1 MGQETPVFGF
11 SACGTKIAH
20 VPHMSARPILTAGA
34 LVAAA
39 GTVVLLG
46 WLFDVSTAKSVM
58 SGWRVMVPATAA
70 CFVLAGFAVAVAA
83 GHSKRR
89 PNLLAARAI
98 AAIGLA
104 LSFVTFVEHITGLR
118 TGVEGWFGVSFDASS
133 PVAGRMSPLTSLCF
147 IMLNGALVSLTF
159 RTPRALVIAR
169 IAAGSILLTA
179 WLALLA
185 IAFDTDRLADV
196 PRFPGMAVMTIAL
209 MALTSWGVLALSFD
223 DEPDPRDRSAAS
235 PRMGAMLAAAFAVPL
250 ILGLLR
256 DTLADAVSPQVMTSL
271 LVLLLAV
278 AMATIV
284 WQDGARLTSLRR
296 ERERAFVDLERR
308 VTERTHELASRN
320 AELRLSE
327 DRLRDAD
334 RRKDE
339 FLATLAHE
347 LRNPLAPIR
356 SAVAILQSFASTNE
370 DRLEAQLII
379 DRQVSQMARL
389 IDDLLDV
396 SRITAGKLPLKK
408 RPLRLSEVLNL
419 AIATVRPHIAQQRH
433 RLSVSLP
440 REPIVIDG
448 DEARL
453 SQVFANL
460 LHNACKYTEH
470 GGEIML
476 AVALPNETEVEIA
489 VRDNGIGIPPE
500 FLPRLFQ
507 KFSQVAPALERSQG
521 GLGLGLALVQGI
533 VALHNGRVE
542 ARSAGPGR
550 GSEFIVRLPV
560 AIVPTDA
567 VAKAPTVEDTP
578 RRLVSRRVLV
588 VDDNED
594 SAESLA
600 LLLRLGGHLVETAHD
615 GEAALEVADRFQPD
629 AILLDLGMPR
639 LNGYEVCERIR
650 MQPWGQSVLMIAQTG
665 WGQAQDRART
675 LEAGFDAHLTKPID
689 PAVVQEM
696 LLRLKADTKA

>member
-1 MGQETPVFGF
+1 MT
-11 SACGTKIAH
+11 
-20 VPHMSARPILTAGA
+20 ARPIVSAGA

-39 GTVVLLG
+39 GTGVLLG
-46 WLFDVSTAKSVM
+46 WLFDVSSAKRVM

-70 CFVLAGFAVAVAA
+70 CFVLAGIAIVIAA
-83 GHSKRR
+83 GHSRRR
-89 PNLLAARAI
+89 PNLLVARVV
-98 AAIGLA
+98 AAIGLV
-104 LSFVTFVEHITGLR
+104 LPLLTFVEYLTGIR
-118 TGVEGWFGVSFDASS
+118 TGVEGWFGVTFDASS
-133 PVAGRMSPLTSLCF
+133 AVAGRMSPLTSLCF
-147 IMLNGALVSLTF
+147 VVLHGALIAMTF
-159 RTPRALVIAR
+159 GSPRAMVAAR
-169 IAAGSILLTA
+169 IAAGATLLTA

-185 IAFDTDRLADV
+185 IAFDSGRLADV
-196 PRFPGMAVMTIAL
+196 PRFPGMAVLTIAML
-209 MALTSWGVLALSFD
+209 ALASWGALALSF
-223 DEPDPRDRSAAS
+223 EHETEHRETTPAS
-235 PRMGAMLAAAFAVPL
+235 PRVGLMLLAAFAVPL
-250 ILGLLR
+250 VLGLLR
-256 DTLADAVSPQVMTSL
+256 DGLASTVSPQVTTSV
-271 LVLLLAV
+271 LVLLLAT
-278 AMATIV
+278 AMAAIV
-284 WQDGARLTSLRR
+284 WQYGARMSALRR
-296 ERERAFVDLERR
+296 ERERAFAELERR
-308 VTERTHELASRN
+308 VAERTHELASRN
-320 AELRLSE
+320 VELRLSE
-327 DRLRDAD
+327 DLLRDAD

-356 SAVAILQSFASTNE
+356 SAVAVLQSLGVADD

-379 DRQVSQMARL
+379 ARQVSHMARL

-396 SRITAGKLPLKK
+396 SRITAGKLPLKR

-419 AIATVRPHIAQQRH
+419 AIGTVRPHLDERRH
-433 RLSVSLP
+433 RLSMSLP
-440 REPIVIDG
+440 SEPIVVDA

-470 GGEIML
+470 GGEIMVT
-476 AVALPNETEVEIA
+476 VALPNESEVEVA

-500 FLPRLFQ
+500 FVPRLFQ

-521 GLGLGLALVQGI
+521 GLGLGLALVHGI
-533 VALHNGRVE
+533 VALHDGCVE
-542 ARSAGPGR
+542 ARSSGEGR

-560 AIVPTDA
+560 AAIGADTSLPPAA
-567 VAKAPTVEDTP
+567 VDETP

-588 VDDNED
+588 VDDNQD

-600 LLLRLGGHLVETAHD
+600 LLLRLSGHLVQTAHD
-615 GEAALEVADRFQPD
+615 GEAALEAADRFQPD

-650 MQPWGQSVLMIAQTG
+650 LRPWGQGVLLIAQTG

-675 LEAGFDAHLTKPID
+675 LAAGFDAHLTKPID

-696 LLRLKADTKA
+696 LLKMKVHS

>member
-1 MGQETPVFGF
+1 
-11 SACGTKIAH
+11 
-20 VPHMSARPILTAGA
+20 MSVRPILTAGA

-70 CFVLAGFAVAVAA
+70 CCVLTGLAVVVAA
-83 GHSKRR
+83 GHPRRR

-98 AAIGLA
+98 AALGLA
-104 LSFVTFVEHITGLR
+104 LPLLTFVEHVTGVR
-118 TGVEGWFGVSFDASS
+118 TGVEGWFGVSFDIAS

-147 IMLNGALVSLTF
+147 IVLNGALVLLTL
-159 RTPRALVIAR
+159 RTPRTLAIGR

-185 IAFDTDRLADV
+185 IAFDTGRLADV
-196 PRFPGMAVMTIAL
+196 PRFPGMAVMTIAML
-209 MALTSWGVLALSFD
+209 ALASWGVLALSLE
-223 DEPDPRDRSAAS
+223 DEPEQREQSGAS
-235 PRMGAMLAAAFAVPL
+235 PRVGVMLAAAFAMPL

-256 DTLADAVSPQVMTSL
+256 DALANTVSPQVMTSL
-271 LVLLLAV
+271 LVLLLAA

-284 WQDGARLTSLRR
+284 WQYGARMTSLRR
-296 ERERAFVDLERR
+296 ERERALVELERR
-308 VTERTHELASRN
+308 VGERTHELASRN

-356 SAVAILQSFASTNE
+356 SAVAILQSFAVTNE

-379 DRQVSQMARL
+379 ERQVSQMARL

-419 AIATVRPHIAQQRH
+419 AIATVRPHIAEQRH
-433 RLSVSLP
+433 QLSVALS

-460 LHNACKYTEH
+460 LHNACKYTEQ

-476 AVALPNETEVEIA
+476 TVALPNESEVEVA
-489 VRDNGIGIPPE
+489 VRDNGIGIPSE

-507 KFSQVAPALERSQG
+507 KFSQVAPSLERSQG
-521 GLGLGLALVQGI
+521 GLGLGLALVHGI
-533 VALHNGRVE
+533 VALHGGRVE
-542 ARSAGPGR
+542 ARSAGSGR

-560 AIVPTDA
+560 AVVPADGIP
-567 VAKAPTVEDTP
+567 KAPMIDDTP
-578 RRLVSRRVLV
+578 RQLVSRRVLV

-650 MQPWGQSVLMIAQTG
+650 MQPWGQGVLMVAQTG

-689 PAVVQEM
+689 PAVVQDM
-696 LLRLKADTKA
+696 LIRLKVHS

>member
-1 MGQETPVFGF
+1 
-11 SACGTKIAH
+11 
-20 VPHMSARPILTAGA
+20 MSARPILTAGV

-39 GTVVLLG
+39 GAVVLLG

-70 CFVLAGFAVAVAA
+70 CFVLAGLAIAVAA
-83 GHSKRR
+83 GHARRR
-89 PNLLAARAI
+89 PTLLAARGI
-98 AAIGLA
+98 AAVGLV
-104 LSFVTFVEHITGLR
+104 LPVLTFVEYITGVR
-118 TGVEGWFGVSFDASS
+118 TGVEGWFGVSFDPSS

-147 IMLNGALVSLTF
+147 VVLNSSLIASTF
-159 RTPRALVIAR
+159 GGPRAVVAAR
-169 IAAGSILLTA
+169 IASGSTLLTA

-185 IAFDTDRLADV
+185 IAFDSGRLADV
-196 PRFPGMAVMTIAL
+196 PRFPGMAVMTIGLLAL
-209 MALTSWGVLALSFD
+209 ASWSALALSFEGEHD
-223 DEPDPRDRSAAS
+223 AHQKAAAS
-235 PRMGAMLAAAFAVPL
+235 PRVGVMLMAAFAVPL
-250 ILGLLR
+250 ILGMLR
-256 DTLADAVSPQVMTSL
+256 DALAHTVSAQVMSSV
-271 LVLLLAV
+271 LVLLLAA
-278 AMATIV
+278 AMAAIV
-284 WQDGARLTSLRR
+284 WQYGARMAGLRR
-296 ERERAFVDLERR
+296 ERERAFAELEQR
-308 VTERTHELASRN
+308 VAERTHELASRN
-320 AELRLSE
+320 AELRSSE

-356 SAVAILQSFASTNE
+356 SAVAVLRSFAVTDE

-379 DRQVSQMARL
+379 ERQVSQMARL

-419 AIATVRPHIAQQRH
+419 AIATVRPHIDAQRH
-433 RLSVSLP
+433 RLSISLP
-440 REPIVIDG
+440 RETIIVDA

-460 LHNACKYTEH
+460 LHNACKYTER
-470 GGEIML
+470 GGEIQVT
-476 AVALPNETEVEIA
+476 VALPNESEVEVA
-489 VRDNGIGIPPE
+489 FRDNGIGIPAD

-507 KFSQVAPALERSQG
+507 KFSQVEPALERSQG
-521 GLGLGLALVQGI
+521 GLGLGLALVHGI

-542 ARSAGPGR
+542 ARSGGLGR
-550 GSEFIVRLPV
+550 GSEFIVRLPASV
-560 AIVPTDA
+560 SVEMPAS
-567 VAKAPTVEDTP
+567 APASVDDTP
-578 RRLVSRRVLV
+578 RHRVSRRVLV

-600 LLLRLGGHLVETAHD
+600 LLLRLEGHLVKTAHD
-615 GEAALEVADRFQPD
+615 GEAALAVAERFQPD

-650 MQPWGQSVLMIAQTG
+650 SQPWGRGVLMVAQTG

-675 LEAGFDAHLTKPID
+675 LAAGFDAHLTKPID
-689 PAVVQEM
+689 PATVQEM
-696 LLRLKADTKA
+696 LIRLKADARA

>member
-1 MGQETPVFGF
+1 
-11 SACGTKIAH
+11 
-20 VPHMSARPILTAGA
+20 MSARPILTAGV

-70 CFVLAGFAVAVAA
+70 CFVLAGLALVVAA
-83 GHSKRR
+83 GHARRR
-89 PNLLAARAI
+89 PNLLADRAI
-98 AAIGLA
+98 AAVGLV
-104 LSFVTFVEHITGLR
+104 LPVLTFVEYITGVR
-118 TGVEGWFGVSFDASS
+118 TGVEGWFGVSFDTSS
-133 PVAGRMSPLTSLCF
+133 AVAGRMSPLTSLCF
-147 IMLNGALVSLTF
+147 VVLNGSIIASTF
-159 RTPRALVIAR
+159 GGPRALAAAR
-169 IAAGSILLTA
+169 IASGSTLLTA

-185 IAFDTDRLADV
+185 IAFDASRLADV

-209 MALTSWGVLALSFD
+209 LALGSWGAIALSFEGEHD
-223 DEPDPRDRSAAS
+223 QQQRTAAS
-235 PRMGAMLAAAFAVPL
+235 PRVGVMLMAAFAVPL
-250 ILGLLR
+250 ILGVVR
-256 DTLADAVSPQVMTSL
+256 DALANTISAQLMSSV
-271 LVLLLAV
+271 LVLLLAA

-284 WQDGARLTSLRR
+284 WQYGARMTSLRR
-296 ERERAFVDLERR
+296 ERERAFADLEQR
-308 VTERTHELASRN
+308 VAERTHELASRN

-327 DRLRDAD
+327 DRLREAD

-356 SAVAILQSFASTNE
+356 SAVAVLRSLAVADE

-379 DRQVSQMARL
+379 ERQVAQMARL

-408 RPLRLSEVLNL
+408 RKMQLADVLNL
-419 AIATVRPHIAQQRH
+419 AIATVRPHIDEHRH
-433 RLSVSLP
+433 RLTVSLP
-440 REPIVIDG
+440 REHIIVDA

-453 SQVFANL
+453 AQVFANV
-460 LHNACKYTEH
+460 LHNACKYTED
-470 GGEIML
+470 GGEIVVS
-476 AVALPNETEVEIA
+476 VALPTESEVEVAI
-489 VRDNGIGIPPE
+489 RDNGIGIPPE

-521 GLGLGLALVQGI
+521 GLGLGLALVHGI
-533 VALHNGRVE
+533 VTLHDGKVE
-542 ARSAGPGR
+542 ARSSGVGR

-560 AIVPTDA
+560 VSIGAAAIEPPAEPASRPV
-567 VAKAPTVEDTP
+567 
-578 RRLVSRRVLV
+578 VSRRVLV
-588 VDDNED
+588 VDDNRD

-600 LLLRLGGHLVETAHD
+600 LLLRLTGHLVETAHD
-615 GEAALEVADRFQPD
+615 GAEALDAAERFQPD

-639 LNGYEVCERIR
+639 LSGYEVCERIR
-650 MQPWGQSVLMIAQTG
+650 ARPWGQSILMIAQTG

-689 PAVVQEM
+689 PDVVQQ
-696 LLRLKADTKA
+696 LLATLKANSLPNA

>member
-1 MGQETPVFGF
+1 MT
-11 SACGTKIAH
+11 
-20 VPHMSARPILTAGA
+20 ARPIVSAGA
-34 LVAAA
+34 SVAAA
-39 GTVVLLG
+39 GTGVLLG
-46 WLFDVSTAKSVM
+46 WLFDISSAKSVM

-70 CFVLAGFAVAVAA
+70 CFVLAGIAIVIAA
-83 GHSKRR
+83 GHSRRR
-89 PNLLAARAI
+89 PNLLLARAV
-98 AAIGLA
+98 AAIGLV
-104 LSFVTFVEHITGLR
+104 LPLLTFVEYLTGIR
-118 TGVEGWFGVSFDASS
+118 TGVEGWFGVAFDASS
-133 PVAGRMSPLTSLCF
+133 DVAGRMSPLTSLCF
-147 IMLNGALVSLTF
+147 VVLNGALIAITF
-159 RTPRALVIAR
+159 GTPRAMVTAR
-169 IAAGSILLTA
+169 IAAGATLLTA

-185 IAFDTDRLADV
+185 IAFDSGRLADV
-196 PRFPGMAVMTIAL
+196 PRFPGMAVLTIAML
-209 MALTSWGVLALSFD
+209 ALASWGALALSF
-223 DEPDPRDRSAAS
+223 EHEIEHRDTTPAS
-235 PRMGAMLAAAFAVPL
+235 PRVGLMLMAAFAVPL
-250 ILGLLR
+250 VLGLLR
-256 DTLADAVSPQVMTSL
+256 DGLAGTVSPQVTTSV
-271 LVLLLAV
+271 LVLLLAT
-278 AMATIV
+278 AMAAIV
-284 WQDGARLTSLRR
+284 WQYGARMSALRR
-296 ERERAFVDLERR
+296 ERERAFAELERR
-308 VTERTHELASRN
+308 VAERTHELASRN

-327 DRLRDAD
+327 DLLRDAD

-356 SAVAILQSFASTNE
+356 SAVAVLQSLGVADD

-379 DRQVSQMARL
+379 ARQVSHMARL

-396 SRITAGKLPLKK
+396 SRITAGKLPLQR

-419 AIATVRPHIAQQRH
+419 AIGTVRPHLDERRH
-433 RLSVSLP
+433 RLSMSLP
-440 REPIVIDG
+440 SEPIVVDA

-460 LHNACKYTEH
+460 LHNACKYTED
-470 GGEIML
+470 GGEIL
-476 AVALPNETEVEIA
+476 LTVALPNESEVEVA

-500 FLPRLFQ
+500 FVPRLFQ

-521 GLGLGLALVQGI
+521 GLGLGLALVHGI
-533 VALHNGRVE
+533 VALHDGRVE
-542 ARSAGPGR
+542 ARSAGEGR

-560 AIVPTDA
+560 AAMSADTSPP
-567 VAKAPTVEDTP
+567 APAPVDETP

-600 LLLRLGGHLVETAHD
+600 LLLRLDGHLVQTAHD
-615 GEAALEVADRFQPD
+615 GEAALEAADRFQPD

-650 MQPWGQSVLMIAQTG
+650 LRPWGRGVLLVAQTG

-675 LEAGFDAHLTKPID
+675 LAAGFDAHLTKPID

-696 LLRLKADTKA
+696 LVKMKVHS

>member
-1 MGQETPVFGF
+1 
-11 SACGTKIAH
+11 
-20 VPHMSARPILTAGA
+20 MSARPILAAGA
-34 LVAAA
+34 SIAAA
-39 GTVVLLG
+39 GTLVLLG

-70 CFVLAGFAVAVAA
+70 CFVLTGLAIMIAA
-83 GHSKRR
+83 GHSRRR
-89 PNLLAARAI
+89 PNLLAARAV
-98 AAIGLA
+98 AAIGLT
-104 LSFVTFVEHITGLR
+104 LPLLTFAEYITGAR
-118 TGVEGWFGVSFDASS
+118 TGVEGWFGVTFDTSS
-133 PVAGRMSPLTSLCF
+133 PIAGRMSPLTSLCF
-147 IMLNGALVSLTF
+147 IVLNTALIATTF
-159 RTPRALVIAR
+159 GGRAIMTAR
-169 IAAGSILLTA
+169 IASGSTLLTA

-185 IAFDTDRLADV
+185 IAFDSGRLADV
-196 PRFPGMAVMTIAL
+196 PRFPGMAVLTIAL
-209 MALTSWGVLALSFD
+209 LALASWAAIALSFEG
-223 DEPDPRDRSAAS
+223 EPGHRHTTAS
-235 PRMGAMLAAAFAVPL
+235 PRVGLMLIAAFAAPL
-250 ILGLLR
+250 MLGVLR
-256 DTLADAVSPQVMTSL
+256 DALVQAVPPQVTTSL
-271 LVLLLAV
+271 LVLLLAA
-278 AMATIV
+278 AMAAIV
-284 WQDGARLTSLRR
+284 WQYGARMSALRH
-296 ERERAFVDLERR
+296 ERERAFTELEQR
-308 VTERTHELASRN
+308 VAERTHELASRN

-347 LRNPLAPIR
+347 LRSPLAPIR
-356 SAVAILQSFASTNE
+356 SAVAVMRSFAVTDE

-379 DRQVSQMARL
+379 ERQVSQMARL

-419 AIATVRPHIAQQRH
+419 AIATVRPHLDEQRH
-433 RLSVSLP
+433 RLLTSLA

-453 SQVFANL
+453 AQVFANL
-460 LHNACKYTEH
+460 LHNACKYTEN

-476 AVALPNETEVEIA
+476 TVALPNESEVEVA
-489 VRDNGIGIPPE
+489 VRDNGIGIPSD

-507 KFSQVAPALERSQG
+507 KFSQVEPAIERSQG
-521 GLGLGLALVQGI
+521 GLGLGLALVHGI

-542 ARSAGPGR
+542 ARSAGVGR

-560 AIVPTDA
+560 AA
-567 VAKAPTVEDTP
+567 VSADSLPPAKPTVDDTP
-578 RRLVSRRVLV
+578 RPLVSRRVLV
-588 VDDNED
+588 VDDNHD

-600 LLLRLGGHLVETAHD
+600 LLLRLAGHLVETAHD
-615 GEAALEVADRFQPD
+615 GEAALEVAERLQPD

-650 MQPWGQSVLMIAQTG
+650 ARPWGQAVLMVAQTG

-675 LEAGFDAHLTKPID
+675 RDAGFDAHLTKPID
-689 PAVVQEM
+689 PAVVQAM
-696 LLRLKADTKA
+696 LVRMKVHS

>member
-1 MGQETPVFGF
+1 
-11 SACGTKIAH
+11 
-20 VPHMSARPILTAGA
+20 MSARPILAAGA
-34 LVAAA
+34 SVAAA
-39 GTVVLLG
+39 GTLVLLG
-46 WLFDVSTAKSVM
+46 WLFDISTAKSVM

-70 CFVLAGFAVAVAA
+70 CFVLSGLAIVTAA
-83 GHSKRR
+83 GDSRRR
-89 PNLLAARAI
+89 PNLHVARAV
-98 AAIGLA
+98 AAIGLV
-104 LSFVTFVEHITGLR
+104 LPLLTFVEYITGVR
-118 TGVEGWFGVSFDASS
+118 TGVEGWFGVTFDTSS

-147 IMLNGALVSLTF
+147 IVLNSALVAATF
-159 RTPRALVIAR
+159 GGPRAIMTAR
-169 IAAGSILLTA
+169 IASGSTLLTA

-185 IAFDTDRLADV
+185 IAFDSGRLADA
-196 PRFPGMAVMTIAL
+196 PRFPGMAVLTIAL
-209 MALTSWGVLALSFD
+209 LALASWGVIALSFEG
-223 DEPDPRDRSAAS
+223 EPGHRHTTAS
-235 PRMGAMLAAAFAVPL
+235 PRVGVMLIAAFAAPL
-250 ILGLLR
+250 VLGVLR
-256 DTLADAVSPQVMTSL
+256 DVLVQAVPPQVTTSL
-271 LVLLLAV
+271 LVLLLAA
-278 AMATIV
+278 AMAAIV
-284 WQDGARLTSLRR
+284 WQYGARMSALRH
-296 ERERAFVDLERR
+296 ERERAFTELEQR

-327 DRLRDAD
+327 DRLREAD

-356 SAVAILQSFASTNE
+356 SAVAVMRSFAVTDE

-379 DRQVSQMARL
+379 ERQVSQMARL

-419 AIATVRPHIAQQRH
+419 AIATVRPHIDEQRH
-433 RLSVSLP
+433 HLLTSLP

-448 DEARL
+448 DAARL
-453 SQVFANL
+453 AQVFANL
-460 LHNACKYTEH
+460 LHNACKYTED

-476 AVALPNETEVEIA
+476 TVALPNESEVEVA
-489 VRDNGIGIPPE
+489 VRDNGIGIASD

-507 KFSQVAPALERSQG
+507 KFSQAEPAIERTQG
-521 GLGLGLALVQGI
+521 GLGLGLALVHGI

-542 ARSAGPGR
+542 ARSAGVGR

-560 AIVPTDA
+560 AA
-567 VAKAPTVEDTP
+567 VSADSLPPPPPTVDDTP
-578 RRLVSRRVLV
+578 RPLVSRRVLV
-588 VDDNED
+588 VDDNQD

-600 LLLRLGGHLVETAHD
+600 LLLRLTGHLVETAHD
-615 GEAALEVADRFQPD
+615 GEAALQVAERFQPD

-650 MQPWGQSVLMIAQTG
+650 TRPWGHAVLMVAQTG

-675 LEAGFDAHLTKPID
+675 REAGFDAHLTKPID
-689 PAVVQEM
+689 PAVVQE
-696 LLRLKADTKA
+696 LLIRLKTDAVRKGV

>member
-1 MGQETPVFGF
+1 M
-11 SACGTKIAH
+11 A
-20 VPHMSARPILTAGA
+20 ARPILTAGA

-39 GTVVLLG
+39 GTGVLAG
-46 WLFDVSTAKSVM
+46 WVFDVSTAKSVM

-70 CFVLAGFAVAVAA
+70 CFVLTGLAIVVAA
-83 GHSKRR
+83 GHAARR

-98 AAIGLA
+98 AAVGLA
-104 LSFVTFVEHITGLR
+104 LPLLTFVEYITGVR
-118 TGVEGWFGVSFDASS
+118 TGIEGWFGVSFDGSS

-147 IMLNGALVSLTF
+147 IVLNGALVSLTV

-185 IAFDTDRLADV
+185 IAFDSGRLADE
-196 PRFPGMAVMTIAL
+196 PRFPGMAVMTIAML
-209 MALTSWGVLALSFD
+209 ALASWSVLALSLEG
-223 DEPDPRDRSAAS
+223 EPDHPEKSAAS
-235 PRMGAMLAAAFAVPL
+235 PRVGVMLAAAFAVPL
-250 ILGLLR
+250 VLGLLR
-256 DTLADAVSPQVMTSL
+256 DALANTVSPQVMTSVV
-271 LVLLLAV
+271 VLMLAM

-284 WQDGARLTSLRR
+284 WQYGARMASLRS
-296 ERERAFVDLERR
+296 ERERAFVELERR
-308 VTERTHELASRN
+308 VAERTHELASRN

-356 SAVAILQSFASTNE
+356 SAVAILQSFAVTNE

-379 DRQVSQMARL
+379 ERQVSQMARL

-396 SRITAGKLPLKK
+396 SRITAGKLPLQK

-419 AIATVRPHIAQQRH
+419 SIGTVRPHIDERRH
-433 RLSVSLP
+433 RLSVVLP

-448 DEARL
+448 DQARL

-460 LHNACKYTEH
+460 LHNACKYTEN

-476 AVALPNETEVEIA
+476 TVALPNESEVEVA

-521 GLGLGLALVQGI
+521 GLGLGLALVHGI
-533 VALHNGRVE
+533 VALHDGRVE
-542 ARSAGPGR
+542 ARSAGSGR

-560 AIVPTDA
+560 ALVPADA
-567 VAKAPTVEDTP
+567 VAGAPTVDDTP
-578 RRLVSRRVLV
+578 RQLVSRRVLV

-600 LLLRLGGHLVETAHD
+600 LLLRLAGHLVETAHD
-615 GEAALEVADRFQPD
+615 GEAALEVAERFQPD

-650 MQPWGQSVLMIAQTG
+650 MQPWGQGVLMVAQTG

-675 LEAGFDAHLTKPID
+675 MDAGFDAHLTKPID
-689 PAVVQEM
+689 HAAVQEM
-696 LLRLKADTKA
+696 LVKMKVHG

>member
-1 MGQETPVFGF
+1 
-11 SACGTKIAH
+11 
-20 VPHMSARPILTAGA
+20 MSARPILTAGA

-46 WLFDVSTAKSVM
+46 WLFDVSSAKSVM

-70 CFVLAGFAVAVAA
+70 CFVLAGLALVVAA
-83 GHSKRR
+83 GHSQRR

-98 AAIGLA
+98 AGIALA
-104 LSFVTFVEHITGLR
+104 LPLVTFIEYLTGVR
-118 TGVEGWFGVSFDASS
+118 TGIEGWFGVRFDNSS

-147 IMLNGALVSLTF
+147 IVLNGALVSLTL
-159 RTPRALVIAR
+159 RTPRALVVAR
-169 IAAGSILLTA
+169 IAAGSTLLTA

-185 IAFDTDRLADV
+185 IAFDAGRLADA
-196 PRFPGMAVMTIAL
+196 PRFPGMAVMTIAML
-209 MALTSWGVLALSFD
+209 ALASWGVLALSFED
-223 DEPDPRDRSAAS
+223 DREPREKTAPS
-235 PRMGAMLAAAFAVPL
+235 PRVGVMLVAAFAVPL
-250 ILGLLR
+250 MLGLLR
-256 DTLADAVSPQVMTSL
+256 DALANTVSPQVMTSV
-271 LVLLLAV
+271 LVLLLAA

-284 WQDGARLTSLRR
+284 WQYGVRMASLRR
-296 ERERAFVDLERR
+296 ERERAFVELERR
-308 VTERTHELASRN
+308 VAERTHELASRN

-356 SAVAILQSFASTNE
+356 SAVAILQSFAVTLE

-379 DRQVSQMARL
+379 ERQVSQMARL

-396 SRITAGKLPLKK
+396 SRITAGKLPLRK
-408 RPLRLSEVLNL
+408 RPLLLSEVLNL
-419 AIATVRPHIAQQRH
+419 AIATVRPHIDEQRH
-433 RLSVSLP
+433 RLSVVLP
-440 REPIVIDG
+440 REPIVVDG
-448 DEARL
+448 DAARL

-460 LHNACKYTEH
+460 LHNACKYTEN

-476 AVALPNETEVEIA
+476 TVALPNESEVEVA

-533 VALHNGRVE
+533 VGLHNGRVE
-542 ARSAGPGR
+542 ARSPGEGR

-560 AIVPTDA
+560 ETAPAEAMPMAPSA
-567 VAKAPTVEDTP
+567 VDDTP
-578 RRLVSRRVLV
+578 RPLVSRRVLV
-588 VDDNED
+588 VDDNQD

-600 LLLRLGGHLVETAHD
+600 LLLRLEGHLVATAHD

-629 AILLDLGMPR
+629 AIFLDLGMPR
-639 LNGYEVCERIR
+639 LNGYQVCERIR
-650 MQPWGQSVLMIAQTG
+650 RQPWGQTVLMVAQTG

-689 PAVVQEM
+689 PAAVQEM
-696 LLRLKADTKA
+696 LVKMKVHS

>member
-1 MGQETPVFGF
+1 
-11 SACGTKIAH
+11 
-20 VPHMSARPILTAGA
+20 MSARPILTAGA
-34 LVAAA
+34 LVAVAA
-39 GTVVLLG
+39 TGVLLG
-46 WLFDVSTAKSVM
+46 WLFDVGTAKSVM

-70 CFVLAGFAVAVAA
+70 CFVLSGLAVVVAA
-83 GHSKRR
+83 GHSQRR

-104 LSFVTFVEHITGLR
+104 LPLLTFVEYITGVR
-118 TGVEGWFGVSFDASS
+118 TGIEGWFGVSFDISS

-147 IMLNGALVSLTF
+147 IVLNSALISLTL

-185 IAFDTDRLADV
+185 IAFDSGRLADV

-209 MALTSWGVLALSFD
+209 LALASWGVLALSLD
-223 DEPDPRDRSAAS
+223 DEADHHEKSAAS
-235 PRMGAMLAAAFAVPL
+235 PRVGVMLAAAFAVPL

-256 DTLADAVSPQVMTSL
+256 DALATAVSPQVMTSVV
-271 LVLLLAV
+271 VLMLAM

-284 WQDGARLTSLRR
+284 WQYSARMISLRS
-296 ERERAFVDLERR
+296 ERERAFVELERR
-308 VTERTHELASRN
+308 VAERTHELASRN

-356 SAVAILQSFASTNE
+356 SAVAILQSLAVTDE

-379 DRQVSQMARL
+379 ERQVSQMARL

-419 AIATVRPHIAQQRH
+419 AISTVRPHIDEQRH
-433 RLSVSLP
+433 RLSVVLP

-448 DEARL
+448 DQARL

-460 LHNACKYTEH
+460 LHNACKYTEN

-476 AVALPNETEVEIA
+476 TVALPNESEVEVA
-489 VRDNGIGIPPE
+489 VRDNGIGIPSE

-533 VALHNGRVE
+533 VALHDGRVE
-542 ARSAGPGR
+542 ARSAGSGR

-560 AIVPTDA
+560 AVEPADA
-567 VAKAPTVEDTP
+567 IAPPTVDDTP

-600 LLLRLGGHLVETAHD
+600 LLLRLAGHLVETAHD
-615 GEAALEVADRFQPD
+615 GEAALEVAGRFQPD

-650 MQPWGQSVLMIAQTG
+650 MQPWGQGILMVAQTG

-675 LEAGFDAHLTKPID
+675 MEAGFDAHLTKPID
-689 PAVVQEM
+689 PAAVQEM
-696 LLRLKADTKA
+696 LVKMKVHS